1 MAGELVDG
9 VKAYRE
15 EFEPNADD
23 LIAKFTEISNEGYA
37 AFVKHSMSDVNVK
50 NAVINALYDEL
61 EDAQKNAATA
71 KAGGV
76 GGEE

>member
-1 MAGELVDG
+1 MDG

-50 NAVINALYDEL
+50 NAVINALYDEMEAVSYTHL
-61 EDAQKNAATA
+61 TLPTILL
-71 KAGGV
+71 V
-76 GGEE
+76 